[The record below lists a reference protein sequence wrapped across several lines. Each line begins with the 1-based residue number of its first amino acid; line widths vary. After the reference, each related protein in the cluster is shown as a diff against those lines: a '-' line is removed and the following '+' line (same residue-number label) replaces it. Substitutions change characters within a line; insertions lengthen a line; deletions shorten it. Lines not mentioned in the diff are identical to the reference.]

1 MLVSTVSTSL
11 LVLLALVYVPF
22 MQVVF
27 QTEALAGGD
36 LMTLVLLAGTSFA
49 LHEGRRRY
57 ERSTDADLTYSVTM
71 DQIA

>member
-1 MLVSTVSTSL
+1 MLVSTVSVSL

-22 MQVVF
+22 MQAVF
-27 QTEALAGGD
+27 QTEALASGD
-36 LMTLVLLAGTSFA
+36 LMTLVLLAATSFL

-57 ERSTDADLTYSVTM
+57 ERSTEGDLTYNVTM